1 MLSQSLYLPSDG
13 TLYKSLDLRK
23 PIPEVRD
30 MAKELSRLEKY
41 DLGFKRELDTKYK
54 IGKIYTDL
62 EDSLTNY
69 NLQSVVAPFITN
81 TFHVQRKKA
90 FKSLEDLIKDETF
103 DQKQEHYRNFVDKVD
118 KQELVKFKY
127 LIKEPYV
134 NLVFQ
139 KHYNLP
145 KNIDFKQIKE
155 GEAYKE
161 LYNLS
166 LIISIWSIEIELLA
180 DLIERATLY
189 KLYHPVDE
197 KTSVINRLKADKNL
211 QNKFTVEGFSK
222 KLLRSVVVKLIQR
235 LSGFFSSKGLS
246 YTSISWSACQGLL
259 AYIMGTAAFPWA
271 VIVGNVSIPWICG
284 GFLATKLLENVG
296 KKISRTEVIGD
307 LKYLEN
313 AIGDN
318 AEDLM
323 EQYKGISDAIDKC
336 MAAESEKELDFF
348 KEVLKKKIDYLLE
361 ANNEPKVKVAQ
372 NGSLNQS
379 RLCLSMLVVQ
389 ESDDWVIC
397 DLREDEEENDGD
409 EDVSEDIACSTIIS
423 NK

>member
-1 MLSQSLYLPSDG
+1 MLSQSLYIPSEG
-13 TLYKSLDLRK
+13 TLYKSLNLRK

-30 MAKELSRLEKY
+30 MAKELTRLEKY
-41 DLGFKRELDTKYK
+41 NLDFKRELDTKYK
-54 IGKIYTDL
+54 ISKIYTDF
-62 EDSLTNY
+62 EDSLSNY
-69 NLQSVVAPFITN
+69 NLESVVAPFITN

-90 FKSLEDLIKDETF
+90 FKSLEDLIKDESF
-103 DQKQEHYRNFVDKVD
+103 DEKQAQYRNFIAKIDKE
-118 KQELVKFKY
+118 ELVKFKY

-145 KNIDFKQIKE
+145 KNIDLKQIKE
-155 GEAYKE
+155 GDAYKE

-166 LIISIWSIEIELLA
+166 LMISIWSIEIELLA

-189 KLYHPVDE
+189 KLYQPVDE
-197 KTSVINRLKADKNL
+197 KTSVINRLKMEKNL

-222 KLLRSVVVKLIQR
+222 KLLRSVAVKFIQR

-246 YTSISWSACQGLL
+246 YTSISWSACQGIL

-271 VIVGNVSIPWICG
+271 CIVGNVSIPWICG

-296 KKISRTEVIGD
+296 KKISRTEVIDD

-313 AIGDN
+313 AIGDH
-318 AEDLM
+318 AEELM
-323 EQYKGISDAIDKC
+323 EQYRGICDAIDKC
-336 MAAESEKELDFF
+336 LAAESEKELDFF
-348 KEVLKKKIDYLLE
+348 KDVLKKKINYLLE
-361 ANNEPKVKVAQ
+361 ANSEPKVGPQ
-372 NGSLNQS
+372 NGHLNQS
-379 RLCLSMLVVQ
+379 RLCLSMLVVE

-397 DLREDEEENDGD
+397 DLREDEEQDEND
-409 EDVSEDIACSTIIS
+409 EDISEDIVCSTIIK
-423 NK
+423 N

>member
-1 MLSQSLYLPSDG
+1 MLSQSLYLPSEG
-13 TLYKSLDLRK
+13 TLYKSLDLKK

-30 MAKELSRLEKY
+30 MTKELTRLEKY
-41 DLGFKRELDTKYK
+41 NLDFKRELDTKYK

-62 EDSLTNY
+62 EDSLSNY
-69 NLQSVVAPFITN
+69 NLQSVIAPFITN

-90 FKSLEDLIKDETF
+90 FKTLEDLIKDLSF
-103 DQKQEHYRNFVDKVD
+103 DEKQAHYRNFVEKVD
-118 KQELVKFKY
+118 KEQLIKFKY

-145 KNIDFKQIKE
+145 QNIDLKQIKE
-155 GEAYKE
+155 GDAYKE

-189 KLYHPVDE
+189 KLYQPIDE
-197 KTSVINRLKADKNL
+197 KTSVINRLKMEKNL

-235 LSGFFSSKGLS
+235 LSGFFSAKGLS
-246 YTSISWSACQGLL
+246 YTSISWSACQGIL

-271 VIVGNVSIPWICG
+271 CIVGNVSIPWICG

-296 KKISRTEVIGD
+296 KKISRNEVIED

-313 AIGDN
+313 AISDN

-323 EQYKGISDAIDKC
+323 EQYKGINDAIDKC
-336 MAAESEKELDFF
+336 LAAESEKELDFF
-348 KEVLKKKIDYLLE
+348 KEVLRKKIDYLLE
-361 ANNEPKVKVAQ
+361 ANSEPKVRAE
-372 NGSLNQS
+372 NGHLNQS

-397 DLREDEEENDGD
+397 DLREDEEQNDD
-409 EDVSEDIACSTIIS
+409 EDVNEDIMCSTIIK
-423 NK
+423 N

>member
-1 MLSQSLYLPSDG
+1 M
-13 TLYKSLDLRK
+13 
-23 PIPEVRD
+23 
-30 MAKELSRLEKY
+30 
-41 DLGFKRELDTKYK
+41 
-54 IGKIYTDL
+54 
-62 EDSLTNY
+62 
-69 NLQSVVAPFITN
+69 
-81 TFHVQRKKA
+81 
-90 FKSLEDLIKDETF
+90 
-103 DQKQEHYRNFVDKVD
+103 
-118 KQELVKFKY
+118 
-127 LIKEPYV
+127 

-145 KNIDFKQIKE
+145 KNIDLKQIKE
-155 GEAYKE
+155 GDAYKE

-189 KLYHPVDE
+189 KLYQPVDE
-197 KTSVINRLKADKNL
+197 RASVMNRLKMEKNM

-235 LSGFFSSKGLS
+235 MSGFFSSKGLS
-246 YTSISWSACQGLL
+246 YTSISWSACQGIL

-271 VIVGNVSIPWICG
+271 CIVGNVSIPWICG

-323 EQYKGISDAIDKC
+323 EQYKGICDAIDKC
-336 MAAESEKELDFF
+336 LAAESEKELDFF
-348 KEVLKKKIDYLLE
+348 KGVLKKKIDYLLE
-361 ANNEPKVKVAQ
+361 ANSEPQVKGQ
-372 NGSLNQS
+372 NGNNSLNQS
-379 RLCLSMLVVQ
+379 RLCLSMLVVE
-389 ESDDWVIC
+389 ESDDWV
-397 DLREDEEENDGD
+397 
-409 EDVSEDIACSTIIS
+409 
-423 NK
+423 